1 LPEEDPMSFVT
12 TSCPECG
19 EVEIPLDT
27 VILRVCEDNDSA
39 SCALLCPQCGA
50 RFTKPVDDGMS
61 VLLVTFGVNIEP
73 WQRPAEVDERP
84 IFDTPISYEELE
96 SFADA
101 IHATDDVMPFVMEG
115 LS

>member
-1 LPEEDPMSFVT
+1 MEENPMSFVT

-27 VILRVCEDNDSA
+27 VILRVCEDNDTS
-39 SCALLCPQCGA
+39 SCALRCPQCRT

-61 VLLVTFGVNIEP
+61 VLLVTFGVSVEP

-84 IFDTPISYEELE
+84 LFDTPISYEELE
-96 SFADA
+96 AFADA
-101 IHATDDVMPFVMEG
+101 LAVAEDLMPLVTEG
-115 LS
+115 LA